1 MAFKMNK
8 PSITQGTT
16 AYKSALKHMIPGG
29 VSHSHE
35 GGMRH
40 EHTTDSFGE
49 TTEYALDDKGNTI
62 GKKRVEGQVEKE
74 TEDNSTKIAN
84 QENNKRLRTQEE
96 EQKGNEMSGVNSGV
110 KKTGSALPRKGVR
123 KGVKTTSHSTKSTR
137 ASHQREASLGDKKLN
152 RMNKRLSRQYA
163 KKGDAVTERGSLY
176 DRTNKQFSKAY
187 ASATA
192 SDKAKYEAKVAKNK
206 DRVDTA
212 KANKNK

>member
-1 MAFKMNK
+1 MAFKMMGK
-8 PSITQGTT
+8 GPMM
-16 AYKSALKHMIPGG
+16 KSLVGKQHNLPEELK
-29 VSHSHE
+29 
-35 GGMRH
+35 
-40 EHTTDSFGE
+40 
-49 TTEYALDDKGNTI
+49 A
-62 GKKRVEGQVEKE
+62 
-74 TEDNSTKIAN
+74 KIEAAP
-84 QENNKRLRTQEE
+84 ES
-96 EQKGNEMSGVNSGV
+96 NEAAPESN
-110 KKTGSALPRKGVR
+110 SALPRKGVR

-206 DRVDTA
+206 DRVDRA
-212 KANKNK
+212 KADKNK